1 MTGAKRI
8 SAVCMTAFFLC
19 MASLAHSE
27 SLVPDGLIVKEGY
40 EHGVGSPVGT
50 VQLVQGSVVII
61 HFGETQGYLA
71 KKDIPLFKS
80 DTIITR
86 EDGRISFKLND
97 GSILTMTTGTK
108 LVINESVYDSDK
120 ESRSAFVSMVI
131 GKARFWVKEFSDFK
145 HSEFKVK
152 TNTAVV
158 GVRGSDFVVEAAE
171 TYTKITAFEHTRIE
185 VVSLTVP
192 CEKTDPLKEC
202 KVEPVTLSAFEQA
215 IVQENALPTR
225 AAEILPHESEL
236 MKKEFAITPDEK
248 QQSAKKDGKSFEHE
262 FYLVPKG
269 ALVSPET
276 SAEAIKLDAA
286 MPEVFQKTKSFTI
299 GDRQEEA
306 ARQENAVIDQ
316 QNKSAEVRQT
326 EIIKVLTILPG
337 FPDKPRK

>member
-1 MTGAKRI
+1 MTGSKRI

-19 MASLAHSE
+19 VASFAYSE
-27 SLVPDGLIVKEGY
+27 SLIPDGLIVKEGY
-40 EHGVGSPVGT
+40 EHGIGSPVGI

-71 KKDIPLFKS
+71 KKDLPLFKS

-86 EDGRISFKLND
+86 EDGRISFRLND
-97 GSILTMTTGTK
+97 GSVLTMTTGTK

-131 GKARFWVKEFSDFK
+131 GKARFWVKELSDFK

-171 TYTKITAFEHTRIE
+171 TYTKVTAFEHTRIE
-185 VVSLTVP
+185 VVSLSLP
-192 CEKTDPLKEC
+192 CEKTDPLKKC

-215 IVQENALPTR
+215 IVQENALPMR
-225 AAEILPHESEL
+225 AAEILPHESDL
-236 MKKEFAITPDEK
+236 MKKEFAIPDEK
-248 QQSAKKDGKSFEHE
+248 QQGAKKDNKIHDHE

-269 ALVSPET
+269 VLVSPE
-276 SAEAIKLDAA
+276 SVAEAVKLEAA
-286 MPEVFQKTKSFTI
+286 MPDISPKTGLVRSVDRQVEA
-299 GDRQEEA
+299 DRQE
-306 ARQENAVIDQ
+306 NTVLQ
-316 QNKSAEVRQT
+316 QQDTSAEVRQT
-326 EIIKVLTILPG
+326 EIIKVLTVLPG
-337 FPDKPRK
+337 FPNKPLK